1 MLPSLRTTVEAHG
14 LLAKKALGQ
23 NFLLDRNITG
33 KIIRLSLNAQNLS
46 DYRGAAVYEVGPGP
60 GGLTREI
67 LRAELMKPKTTA
79 AQVKQFLADCLNI
92 KAEQLDENTRIDL
105 MLPADFKDYNFYLTV
120 LNWCRQR
127 FGKFPD
133 KDLISKGTVRDLIAF
148 FSDE

>member
-1 MLPSLRTTVEAHG
+1 
-14 LLAKKALGQ
+14 
-23 NFLLDRNITG
+23 
-33 KIIRLSLNAQNLS
+33 
-46 DYRGAAVYEVGPGP
+46 
-60 GGLTREI
+60 
-67 LRAELMKPKTTA
+67 MKPKTTT
-79 AQVKQFLADCLNI
+79 AQVKQFLADCLNV

-133 KDLISKGTVRDLIAF
+133 KDLVSKGTVRDLIAF